1 MNSTLR
7 HSLQIVRRLRETGP
21 VSRFRARVHTW
32 RNRMLEKPAPALVV
46 ATCRAL
52 ARNDATLTAAGV
64 TFYALLS
71 LLPLIL
77 GLLSLSSIVLR
88 SKTAQEQPQ
97 DFFVEYLPGAEPLL
111 SGIFGTHAMVHGS
124 TGILSLVGLF
134 WTASAMFGGINRAFR
149 RAWRNDPTGISW
161 WRGCVTSEWR

>member
-32 RNRMLEKPAPALVV
+32 RDRMLEKPAPALVV

-88 SKTAQEQPQ
+88 SKPPKNSRKTFSWSICPEPSRCCPVFSALTLWDAVPP
-97 DFFVEYLPGAEPLL
+97 VSSAWSAYSGLPAPC
-111 SGIFGTHAMVHGS
+111 SAAS
-124 TGILSLVGLF
+124 TGLF
-134 WTASAMFGGINRAFR
+134 AALGGHV
-149 RAWRNDPTGISW
+149 PTGISW
-161 WRGCVTSEWR
+161 LINCATW